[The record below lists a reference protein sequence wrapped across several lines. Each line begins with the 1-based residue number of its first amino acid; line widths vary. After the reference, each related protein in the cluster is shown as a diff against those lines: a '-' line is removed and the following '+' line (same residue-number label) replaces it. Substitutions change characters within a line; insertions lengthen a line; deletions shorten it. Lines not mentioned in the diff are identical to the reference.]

1 MGWSF
6 IFDFFFLGEET
17 CQGGIDGCVTSQS
30 IHTRGSLDGS
40 VAMIASIGDSMFRSL
55 NSVR

>member
-6 IFDFFFLGEET
+6 IFDFFW
-17 CQGGIDGCVTSQS
+17 QGGIDGCVTSQS

-40 VAMIASIGDSMFRSL
+40 VAMIAWIGDSMFRSL